1 MEYPCIAF
9 SQRPDDAAAP
19 RFCIFQAPAGEIES
33 WTTIPTLSP
42 EDTGGVQRAKNDFKV
57 KSIFNFFKED
67 ARNTIPTAIVITL
80 AAGAY
85 QLETT
90 NGNSGPGKI
99 TLDPANKA
107 SAFVV
112 DGQHRLYGLN
122 LFNAAASIPIVAI
135 LDATNEEKAFQFIVI
150 NNKVSKVATDHI
162 RALSIN
168 FTDPNGS
175 QDLENRL
182 RSARLSLSRNVG
194 YVGLADETA
203 DSPFRGMVALPGKPA
218 AEVRVVVPAAIES
231 GIAYIQSKKF
241 RQLAD
246 DEAAYEFFIAIW
258 STTKAS
264 WPQAFTKDSKLLTK
278 VGLATMTRYVTDAID
293 FLATY
298 SDQQVNIS
306 NAEDVSKAVTRILSL
321 QSADFWLCDWTVA
334 ISDTKAVRDDIEGAL
349 KSIQQNIRD
358 KEPWSNEVRLVKTK
372 GGGT

>member
-9 SQRPDDAAAP
+9 SQRPNDATAP
-19 RFCIFQAPAGEIES
+19 KFCLFQAPSGEIAS

-42 EDTGGVQRAKNDFKV
+42 EDAGGVQRAKNDFKV
-57 KSIFNFFKED
+57 KSILNFLQED

-85 QLETT
+85 ELALT
-90 NGNSGPGKI
+90 NGNTGPGKI
-99 TLDPANKA
+99 TLDPAKKDLV
-107 SAFVV
+107 FVV

-122 LFNAAASIPIVAI
+122 LFNPSASIPIVAI
-135 LDATNEEKAFQFIVI
+135 LDASNEEKAFQFIVI

-168 FTDPNGS
+168 FTDANGS

-194 YVGLADETA
+194 YVGLADDTA
-203 DSPFRGMVALPGKPA
+203 DSPFKGMIALPGKPQ
-218 AEVRVVVPAAIES
+218 AEERVVVPAAIES

-246 DEAAYEFFIAIW
+246 DEAAYEFFMAMW
-258 STTKAS
+258 TTIKGS
-264 WPQAFTKDSKLLTK
+264 WPQAFGKDSKLLSK
-278 VGLATMTRYVTDAID
+278 VGLVTMTRYVTEAID

-298 SDQQVNIS
+298 SDQQVNIANS
-306 NAEDVSKAVTRILSL
+306 EDISKAVERILSL
-321 QSADFWLCDWTVA
+321 QTADFWLCDWTVA
-334 ISDTKAVRDDIEGAL
+334 ISDTKNVRDEIENAL

-358 KEPWSNEVRLVKTK
+358 KETWSTEIRLVKIKST
-372 GGGT
+372 GA

>member
-9 SQRPDDAAAP
+9 SQRPNDATAP
-19 RFCIFQAPAGEIES
+19 KFCIFQAPAGEIQS

-42 EDTGGVQRAKNDFKV
+42 EDSGGVQRAKNDFKV
-57 KSIFNFFKED
+57 KSIFKFLQED

-85 QLETT
+85 QLDIPAGST
-90 NGNSGPGKI
+90 GAGKI
-99 TLDPANKA
+99 ILDPANKA

-122 LFNAAASIPIVAI
+122 LFNAATAVPIVAI

-168 FTDPNGS
+168 FTDPGGN

-203 DSPFRGMVALPGKPA
+203 DSPFVGMVALPGKPA
-218 AEVRVVVPAAIES
+218 AEIRVVVPAAIES

-246 DEAAYEFFIAIW
+246 DESSYEFFMAIW
-258 STTKAS
+258 STIKSS
-264 WPQAFTKDSKLLTK
+264 WPNAFSKDSKLLSK

-306 NAEDVSKAVTRILSL
+306 NADDVSKAVERILSL
-321 QSADFWLCDWTVA
+321 QSADFWLCEWTMA
-334 ISDTKAVRDDIEGAL
+334 ISDTKGVRDEIESAL
-349 KSIQQNIRD
+349 KSIQQNMRD
-358 KEPWSNEVRLVKTK
+358 KESWSSEVRLVKSK
-372 GGGT
+372 GGGV